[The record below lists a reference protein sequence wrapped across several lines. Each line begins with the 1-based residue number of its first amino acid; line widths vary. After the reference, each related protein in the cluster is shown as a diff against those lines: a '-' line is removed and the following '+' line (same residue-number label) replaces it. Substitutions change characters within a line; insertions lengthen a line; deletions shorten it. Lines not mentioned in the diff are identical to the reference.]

1 MMRWIR
7 LDMRR
12 KDSMPPIGALVALR
26 LAPNN
31 GRATFYREERYDI
44 GRFKTETGGRK
55 AWWHGSRGV
64 DNPTRLRQHYDIW
77 WCRVNEFDGL
87 LI

>member
-31 GRATFYREERYDI
+31 GRATFYREGGYDMLGGMGAGALI
-44 GRFKTETGGRK
+44 TQPGSGSTTTSGGATFPSSTG
-55 AWWHGSRGV
+55 S
-64 DNPTRLRQHYDIW
+64 
-77 WCRVNEFDGL
+77 
-87 LI
+87 